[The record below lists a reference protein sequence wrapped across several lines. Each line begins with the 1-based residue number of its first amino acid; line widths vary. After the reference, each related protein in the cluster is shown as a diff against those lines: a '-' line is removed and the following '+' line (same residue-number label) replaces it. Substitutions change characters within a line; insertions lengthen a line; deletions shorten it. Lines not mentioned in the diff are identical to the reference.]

1 MGPQPSILQEV
12 TLPIWR
18 NDECRQKYGPA
29 GNYKYQNIFKM
40 LAN

>member
-18 NDECRQKYGPA
+18 NDECRRKYGSA
-29 GNYKYQNIFKM
+29 GKEIVTECLFKS
-40 LAN
+40 

>member
-29 GNYKYQNIFKM
+29 GYCLF
-40 LAN
+40 